1 MPTQNTINN
10 TIVDNDFS
18 VQVGDIQV
26 FDGNVNIG
34 SATPGIQRNI
44 SIEQTSTLP
53 VGISIQN
60 LDATSLSAAA
70 VTEHRVD
77 PAGGRAYSAYIA
89 GPTTYSVGLD
99 TTTNNFAIRG
109 GISLT
114 GDRIFTADNFGNV
127 IVASTSGSTNV
138 TVQIGTNGDY
148 ILEDFGGTL
157 VNTRSSGESSYPLQP
172 AFLANVGAPQTN
184 VTGAGATYTVQ
195 FPNEVYDQNNNFN
208 GTSTFNAPVTGKY
221 YLQVFLFLQGV
232 TSSHTS
238 AFVRIDTSNRNY
250 IVAFCDAGSL
260 VDNFGQVT
268 LMGSCVADMDAS
280 DTAIFRVRVANGAA
294 VINIAN
300 GGATDLRS
308 YACGYLVA

>member
-18 VQVGDIQV
+18 VQIGDIQV

-89 GPTTYSVGLD
+89 GPITYSIGLD

-127 IVASTSGSTNV
+127 IVASTSGTTTA
-138 TVQIGTNGDY
+138 TVQIGFNADY
-148 ILEDFGGTL
+148 TLESPSGTL
-157 VNTRSSGESSYPLQP
+157 VNTLGSGESTYPLQP
-172 AFLANVGAPQTN
+172 AFLAHVAAAQTN

-195 FPNEVYDQNNNFN
+195 FPTEVYDQNNNF
-208 GTSTFNAPVTGKY
+208 STTTFAAPVTGKY
-221 YLQVFLFLQGV
+221 YLQVFLFLQDV

-238 AFVRIDTSNRNY
+238 AFIGIITSNRNY
-250 IVAFCDAGSL
+250 NIAFSSVASLADNAG
-260 VDNFGQVT
+260 QAT
-268 LMGSCVADMDAS
+268 LMGSCIADMDAS
-280 DTAIFRVRVANGAA
+280 DTAVFQIRVANGAA
-294 VINIAN
+294 VIDVVN

-308 YACGYLVA
+308 YVCGYLVA